1 MNILILGG
9 TQFVGKHITDVALKN
24 NHNVTLFNRGKT
36 CTEKIDGVTYLTGD
50 RDGNL
55 DALKGE
61 KFDAVIDVNGYL
73 PRLVKDSCEL
83 LKENV
88 PHYVFIST
96 ISVYDHGFGEPID
109 IDSPL
114 ATLEDESIEEIT
126 GETYGGLKVLC
137 EDEVLDIYEEKA
149 TIIRPG
155 YIVGP
160 DDHTDRF
167 GYWVRQVANGGEMLV
182 PDNDNQ
188 PMQFI
193 DVRDLA
199 EWTIKLTEKQ
209 QPGIYNAIGPN
220 EKLSLADLLVRMQK
234 HFNTDSSFTK
244 VSKEFIEESKMEVT
258 DFPML
263 FSFADMAHYNFME
276 IDPRASIS
284 QGLTHRKVEE
294 TIQAS
299 QDFMKSQPSDYEYKC
314 GLSTERHAELL
325 KNGKTANW

>member
-1 MNILILGG
+1 MDILILGG
-9 TQFVGKHITDVALKN
+9 TQFVGKHITAAALKN

-36 CTEKIDGVTYLTGD
+36 NTEPIDGVTTLIGD

-55 DALKGE
+55 DALKGK
-61 KFDAVIDVNGYL
+61 KFDAVIDVCGYL
-73 PRLVKDSCEL
+73 PRVVKQSAEL
-83 LKENV
+83 LKKLV

-96 ISVYDHGFGEPID
+96 ISVYDHANGEPID

-114 ATLEDESIEEIT
+114 ATLEDESTEEIT

-137 EDEVLDIYEEKA
+137 EDEILEIYEENA

-167 GYWVRQVANGGEMLV
+167 GYWIRRVANGGEMLV
-182 PDNDNQ
+182 PENDDQ

-199 EWTIKLTEKQ
+199 EWTIRLTEKKQ
-209 QPGIYNAIGPN
+209 AGIYNAVGPN
-220 EKLSLADLLVRMQK
+220 EKLTLADLLVRMKK
-234 HFNTDSSFTK
+234 HFNSDSKFIK
-244 VSKEFIEESKMEVT
+244 VSKEFIDENEISVT

-263 FSFADMAHYNFME
+263 FSFEDTAHYNFME
-276 IDPRASIS
+276 IELRPSIS
-284 QGLTHRKVEE
+284 QGLTHRTVED

-299 QDFMKSQPSDYEYKC
+299 YTYIKSLPSDYEFKC
-314 GLSTERHAELL
+314 GLSDKRHDELL
-325 KNGKTANW
+325 KKVER

>member
-9 TQFVGKHITDVALKN
+9 TQFVGKHITAASLKN

-36 CTEKIDGVTYLTGD
+36 SSEKIEGVTYLIGD

-55 DALKGE
+55 EALKGK
-61 KFDAVIDVNGYL
+61 KFDAVIDVCGYL
-73 PRLVKDSCEL
+73 PRVVKQSAEF
-83 LKENV
+83 LKELV

-96 ISVYDHGFGEPID
+96 ISVYDHGYGEPID

-114 ATLEDESIEEIT
+114 ATLEDESVEEIT

-137 EDEVLDIYEEKA
+137 EDEVLEVYEENS

-167 GYWVRQVANGGEMLV
+167 GYWIRKVAEGGEMLV
-182 PDNDNQ
+182 PENDDQ

-199 EWTIKLTEKQ
+199 EWTVKLTEKKQ
-209 QPGIYNAIGPN
+209 AGIYNAVGPN
-220 EKLSLADLLVRMQK
+220 EKLTLADLLIRMQK
-234 HFNTDSSFTK
+234 HFNSDSQFVK
-244 VSKEFIEESKMEVT
+244 VSKEFIDENEISVT

-263 FSFADMAHYNFME
+263 FSFKDAAHYNFME
-276 IDPRASIS
+276 IDPSASIS
-284 QGLTHRKVEE
+284 QGLTHRTVED
-294 TIQAS
+294 TIKAS
-299 QDFMKSQPSDYEYKC
+299 YAYIKSLSFAYEFKC
-314 GLSTERHAELL
+314 GLSDKRHGDLL
-325 KNGKTANW
+325 KKWKESR

>member
-1 MNILILGG
+1 MDILILGG
-9 TQFVGKHITDVALKN
+9 TQFVGKHITAAALKN
-24 NHNVTLFNRGKT
+24 NHTVTLFNRGKT
-36 CTEKIDGVTYLTGD
+36 NTEPIEGVTQLIGD

-55 DALKGE
+55 DALKG
-61 KFDAVIDVNGYL
+61 KQFDAVIDVCVYL
-73 PRLVKDSCEL
+73 PRVVKQSAEL
-83 LKENV
+83 LKELV

-96 ISVYDHGFGEPID
+96 ISVYDHANGEPID

-114 ATLEDESIEEIT
+114 TTLEDESVEEIT

-137 EDEVLDIYEEKA
+137 EDEVLGMYEEHA

-167 GYWVRQVANGGEMLV
+167 GYWVRKVAKGGEMLV
-182 PDNDNQ
+182 PENDDQ

-199 EWTIKLTEKQ
+199 EWTIRLTEKN
-209 QPGIYNAIGPN
+209 QPGIYNAVGPN
-220 EKLSLADLLVRMQK
+220 EKLTLAGLLVRMKKQ
-234 HFNTDSSFTK
+234 FNSDSKFIK
-244 VSKEFIEESKMEVT
+244 VSKEFITENEITVT

-263 FSFADMAHYNFME
+263 FSFEDIAHYNFME
-276 IDPRASIS
+276 IDIRSSIS
-284 QGLTHRKVEE
+284 QGLTHRTVED

-299 QDFMKSQPSDYEYKC
+299 YKYIKSLASDYEFKC
-314 GLSTERHAELL
+314 GLSEEKHNELL
-325 KNGKTANW
+325 KKC

>member
-9 TQFVGKHITDVALKN
+9 TQFVGKHITAAALKN
-24 NHNVTLFNRGKT
+24 NHSVTLFNRGKT
-36 CTEKIDGVTYLTGD
+36 SKEQIDGVTTLVGD

-55 DALKGE
+55 DALIGK
-61 KFDAVIDVNGYL
+61 KFDAVIDVCGYL
-73 PRLVKDSCEL
+73 PRVVKQYAEL
-83 LKENV
+83 LKELV

-96 ISVYDHGFGEPID
+96 ISVYDHAFGEPID

-114 ATLEDESIEEIT
+114 TTLEDESVEEIR

-137 EDEVLDIYEEKA
+137 EDEVLETYEENA

-167 GYWVRQVANGGEMLV
+167 GYWVRRVAEGGEMLI
-182 PDNDNQ
+182 PENDDQ

-199 EWTIKLTEKQ
+199 EWTIALTEKKQ
-209 QPGIYNAIGPN
+209 TGIYNAVGPK
-220 EKLSLADLLVRMQK
+220 EKLTLADLLIKMQK
-234 HFNTDSSFTK
+234 HFNSDSEFIK
-244 VSKEFIEESKMEVT
+244 VSKQFIDKNEISVT
-258 DFPML
+258 GFPML
-263 FSFADMAHYNFME
+263 FSFKDIPHYNFME
-276 IDPRASIS
+276 IDHTSSVA
-284 QGLTHRKVEE
+284 QGLTHRPIEE

-299 QDFMKSQPSDYEYKC
+299 HDFIKSHPPDYEFKC
-314 GLSTERHAELL
+314 GLSNEQHTELL
-325 KNGKTANW
+325 KKWKDS

>member
-9 TQFVGKHITDVALKN
+9 TQFVGKHITAAALKN
-24 NHNVTLFNRGKT
+24 NHTVTLFNRGKT
-36 CTEKIDGVTYLTGD
+36 STEKIEGVTQLIGD

-55 DALKGE
+55 DALKGKE
-61 KFDAVIDVNGYL
+61 FDAVIDVCGYL
-73 PRLVKDSCEL
+73 PRLVKDSAEL
-83 LKENV
+83 LKELV

-114 ATLEDESIEEIT
+114 VTLDDESTEEIT

-137 EDEVLDIYEEKA
+137 EDEVLEIYDEHT

-167 GYWVRQVANGGEMLV
+167 GYWVRNVAEGGEMLV

-199 EWTIKLTEKQ
+199 KWTIKLTEKKQ
-209 QPGIYNAIGPN
+209 SGIYNAIGPK
-220 EKLSLADLLVRMQK
+220 EKLTLADLLVRLQK
-234 HFNTDSSFTK
+234 HFNSDSQFTK
-244 VSKEFIEESKMEVT
+244 VSKEFIDENEISVT
-258 DFPML
+258 GFPML
-263 FSFADMAHYNFME
+263 FSFKDTAHYNFME
-276 IDPRASIS
+276 IDTRPSIT
-284 QGLTHRKVEE
+284 QGLTHRTVEE

-299 QDFMKSQPSDYEYKC
+299 YEYIKSQPDTYEFKC
-314 GLSTERHAELL
+314 GLSNDQQTELL
-325 KNGKTANW
+325 KKWKESR